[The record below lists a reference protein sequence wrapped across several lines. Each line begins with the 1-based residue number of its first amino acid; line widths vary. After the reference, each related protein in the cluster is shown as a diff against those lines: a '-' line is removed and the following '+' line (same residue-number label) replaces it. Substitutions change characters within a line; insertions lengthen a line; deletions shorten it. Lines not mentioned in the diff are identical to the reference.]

1 MVMNTSFNLAGMPI
15 VESPLDALSC
25 FLDADADLSLLVLFG
40 RVLRRK
46 AFPSD
51 AAAAVPI
58 QQRAFT
64 ARTLTDASGE
74 ALTVEALVEGEWLLL
89 ADALEL
95 ELLERCAGGEASVGA
110 LAQELAEETDGEVLE
125 EDVIE
130 RLRHL
135 YALRLISFA

>member
-74 ALTVEALVEGEWLLL
+74 ALTVEALVEGEKLLL
-89 ADALEL
+89 ADSS
-95 ELLERCAGGEASVGA
+95 ASVRPNCRKQESKGGYERA
-110 LAQELAEETDGEVLE
+110 GTKHLATYQQWA
-125 EDVIE
+125 
-130 RLRHL
+130 
-135 YALRLISFA
+135 